1 MNQGADSPIN
11 DRAMPAAKK
20 AAIPNSASARAA
32 ALDTD
37 MNDNNAVADKTT
49 RTRLLGLEG
58 GAVKLINDRLRQ
70 AANYLFGKLD
80 AYALRS

>member
-1 MNQGADSPIN
+1 
-11 DRAMPAAKK
+11 
-20 AAIPNSASARAA
+20 
-32 ALDTD
+32 